1 MFSQHSK
8 PQQIYTINLNLGIPT
23 NWTRQGLFCL
33 KDPNP
38 KWLKLLDCILARFK
52 ITFQSFH
59 GWFCFFPVNS
69 PQSKHPNWQVE
80 VLTSKLK
87 EKTFDSTYFKSL
99 YQFHWS
105 AEAQYISA
113 QNLFKIRKRFT
124 RETVV
129 QGRSANTDPQTQHI
143 QRLEF
148 GVKYVQSR
156 LFLSF
161 PGTHQCRICWESSEE
176 RNVSLD
182 RLDEAQ
188 YRVCWWA
195 PYLSQ
200 ILTQCCKS
208 LKNYTCRRRQ
218 SWIHTNPERAYF
230 GLKDFG
236 KTCCKYFNDQL
247 PTCFLQS
254 SPKP

>member
-8 PQQIYTINLNLGIPT
+8 SQQIYTINLNLGIPT

-113 QNLFKIRKRFT
+113 SVPVYIHPLKQLQNLI
-124 RETVV
+124 VV
-129 QGRSANTDPQTQHI
+129 QTKHTHI
-143 QRLEF
+143 AKSNIPMPVLVLLRDLINDHNKCSQSMMGTCISEAAVQQSLVEQRGQISISPYSCQKLSF
-148 GVKYVQSR
+148 SYLVMVPSLYVQQDFYLVR
-156 LFLSF
+156 LWLPPRPLCSGL
-161 PGTHQCRICWESSEE
+161 GT
-176 RNVSLD
+176 
-182 RLDEAQ
+182 
-188 YRVCWWA
+188 
-195 PYLSQ
+195 
-200 ILTQCCKS
+200 
-208 LKNYTCRRRQ
+208 
-218 SWIHTNPERAYF
+218 
-230 GLKDFG
+230 
-236 KTCCKYFNDQL
+236 
-247 PTCFLQS
+247 
-254 SPKP
+254 